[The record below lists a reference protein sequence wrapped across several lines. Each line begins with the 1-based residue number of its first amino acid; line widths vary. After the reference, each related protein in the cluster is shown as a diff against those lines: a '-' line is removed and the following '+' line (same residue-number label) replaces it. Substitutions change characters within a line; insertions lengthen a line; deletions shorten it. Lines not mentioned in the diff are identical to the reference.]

1 MEIAMPF
8 IKKGTILEPWQTA
21 NPITFL
27 ESVEL
32 PLLNVDDFIAQ
43 EYGDRTGV
51 KAINYNR
58 KQKDVPYFV
67 CCRGAWKMHTDPG
80 YNRFAH
86 HIVLKAVNAKLEG
99 YQASNIKVIEGQCL
113 IIDSHSPHALMP
125 FNTKDKN
132 VLFLSLAQDLEAIN
146 TNFVKSINLYDQLL
160 PLCRS

>member
-8 IKKGTILEPWQTA
+8 IKKGTILESWQTA

-27 ESVEL
+27 ESVKL

-43 EYGDRTGV
+43 KYGDRTGV

-86 HIVLKAVNAKLEG
+86 HIVLKAV
-99 YQASNIKVIEGQCL
+99 
-113 IIDSHSPHALMP
+113 IDSYSPHALMP
-125 FNTKDKN
+125 FNAKDKN

-160 PLCRS
+160 PLRYS